1 MSAFTLIIGLMAF
14 SAPVSYS
21 DSVGSV
27 SSVGSSMVTYKD
39 ECAILDCSM
48 MKDNITCSQ
57 CIHGV
62 DVLKDNLKVLINI
75 TNDVKYICGKI
86 VGPTAHE
93 CVEVT
98 EKLIKSF
105 QYMSSNNSTV
115 ICREL
120 HYC

>member
-21 DSVGSV
+21 DSM
-27 SSVGSSMVTYKD
+27 GSSMVTYKD